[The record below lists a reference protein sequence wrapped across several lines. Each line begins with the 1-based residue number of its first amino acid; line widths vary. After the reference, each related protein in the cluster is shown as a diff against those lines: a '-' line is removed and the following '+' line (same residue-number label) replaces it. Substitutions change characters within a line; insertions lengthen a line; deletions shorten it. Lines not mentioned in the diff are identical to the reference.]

1 MNDLDE
7 VIVSDNY
14 DEILMI
20 ERISEEV
27 DTNKVGT
34 YRLGYRVVDSSGNI
48 TIVYRDVIV
57 MGNHTNIIILGI
69 IISCLISIA
78 VGVGTYHYIKRKKS
92 YLN

>member
-34 YRLGYRVVDSSGNI
+34 YRLGYKVVDSSGNI

-57 MGNHTNIIILGI
+57 MGDHTNVIIVGVL
-69 IISCLISIA
+69 ISCLISIV
-78 VGVGTYHYIKRKKS
+78 VGVGTHHYIKRKNAH
-92 YLN
+92 LN